1 MTVVLWRECWLK
13 PLSNYDIQTDICK
26 FCNQSFED
34 RDIVTSCEFCEIG
47 IMHSQCADDHI
58 FKNHTMEVQR
68 KIELHK
74 DRRYTTFNDCLFL
87 VEILIHQY
95 LHIFEEYC

>member
-1 MTVVLWRECWLK
+1 MQDYSIKLRMTVVLWRECWLK

-26 FCNQSFED
+26 FCNQSFEH

-58 FKNHTMEVQR
+58 SKNHTMEVQR
-68 KIELHK
+68 KIEMHN
-74 DRRYTTFNDCLFL
+74 DRR
-87 VEILIHQY
+87 
-95 LHIFEEYC
+95 LHDFQ

>member
-1 MTVVLWRECWLK
+1 MQDYSNKFRMTVVLWRECWLK
-13 PLSNYDIQTDICK
+13 PLSIYDIQTDICK

-58 FKNHTMEVQR
+58 FKNHTIEVQR

-74 DRRYTTFNDCLFL
+74 DRR
-87 VEILIHQY
+87 
-95 LHIFEEYC
+95 LHDFQ

>member
-1 MTVVLWRECWLK
+1 MQDYSIKLRMTVVLWRECWLK

-47 IMHSQCADDHI
+47 IMHSLCADDHI

-68 KIELHK
+68 KIESHK
-74 DRRYTTFNDCLFL
+74 DRR
-87 VEILIHQY
+87 
-95 LHIFEEYC
+95 LHDFQ